1 MQTMPTN
8 TFYRRADPA
17 PQETLFQTNTR
28 KRKRSRR
35 AIFLTWLRNTHLYVG
50 LWGAALGLLF
60 GMTGLLMNHRAIMK
74 IPVEKAVQTTAQLPL
89 PEHGFASPK
98 EMAAWL
104 QNELQFTPAEKPLV
118 RSQPARKVIWNDRE
132 VMQPERWSVNLMQ
145 PGRGVSAEY
154 FVGNRFIK
162 LDRMDATPIGTLMRL
177 HKSEGINAFWVL
189 LSDTIASSLI
199 LLSLTGLLLWTQL
212 HTVRAIAVLT
222 STGALLG
229 AVWFMWSL

>member
-1 MQTMPTN
+1 MQTTSS
-8 TFYRRADPA
+8 YQRAD
-17 PQETLFQTNTR
+17 QTAQQSLPRIRTQ
-28 KRKRSRR
+28 KRQRSRR

-60 GMTGLLMNHRAIMK
+60 GATGILMNHRGIMK
-74 IPVEKAVQTTAQLPL
+74 IPLEKAVQKTAQLPL
-89 PEHGFASPK
+89 PEGGFASPQ
-98 EMAAWL
+98 EMATWL
-104 QNELQFTPAEKPLV
+104 QKEFPLTPAEKPLV

-132 VMQPERWSVNLMQ
+132 VIQPERWSVNLMQ

-154 FVGNRFIK
+154 FVGNRFVK
-162 LDRMDATPIGTLMRL
+162 LEQMDATPIGTLMRL
-177 HKSEGINAFWVL
+177 HKSEGVNAFWVL

-212 HTVRAIAVLT
+212 HTVRTLAVLT
-222 STGALLG
+222 SAGALLG